1 VNALVGTRHAL
12 RAHRVIWSN
21 AGSLFGA
28 TVIGAPLGFV
38 FWWAAARLFP
48 PAVVGYGSTATSAMV
63 LMGNL
68 GSLGFGTVVIGELA
82 RRSRSAAPVIAA
94 ALAATIGLSVVLGIG
109 AAAVGA
115 RLLGD
120 SGPVELALFVV
131 GVALTGVA
139 FVLDAAVVGLLAGSV
154 QLNRNVV
161 FHLVKLGLLVLIG
174 VWWWQAGVTELLI
187 AWVVGVGA
195 SVAWSVSALARRGVS
210 VWCRPDG
217 SFLRALPRSATAHNG
232 VNLGLETS
240 QSAIPIV
247 ATALVSATAGA
258 GFYAAWMFLSFA
270 YILPF
275 HLGTALFAAGKERS
289 GTLQHRLRFSLGVS
303 VLAGVVGIPLLIV
316 LAPVGLGFFGPSYAE
331 FGTAP
336 LRILAAAYFPMV
348 LWAHFVAVCRIR
360 NRIPYAAG
368 IVLVGTALELAG
380 AVAGAVTHGL
390 VGLAV
395 GLVIAKFVE
404 GVAATPTVIRALRTA
419 GDPPEPA
426 EDGGVQP

>member
-1 VNALVGTRHAL
+1 MNALVGTRHAL

-28 TVIGAPLGFV
+28 TVVGAPLGFV

-82 RRSRSAAPVIAA
+82 RRDRASAPVVSA
-94 ALAATIGLSVVLGIG
+94 ALAATIGLSLVLGGG
-109 AAAVGA
+109 AAAIGT
-115 RLLGD
+115 RLIGD
-120 SGPVELALFVV
+120 SGPVEVILFVV
-131 GVALTGVA
+131 GVVLTGVA

-154 QLNRNVV
+154 QLSRNVV
-161 FHLVKLGLLVLIG
+161 FHLVKLALLVLVG

-195 SVAWSVSALARRGVS
+195 SVAWSVSALARRGVPPWS
-210 VWCRPDG
+210 RPD
-217 SFLRALPRSATAHNG
+217 STFLRALPRSATAHNG

-289 GTLQHRLRFSLGVS
+289 GTLQHRLRFSLGIS
-303 VLAGVVGIPLLIV
+303 GLAGVVGIPLLIL
-316 LAPVGLGFFGPSYAE
+316 LAPVGLAFFGPSYAE
-331 FGTAP
+331 LGTAP
-336 LRILAAAYFPMV
+336 LRILAVAYFPMV
-348 LWAHFVAVCRIR
+348 VWAHFVAVCRIR
-360 NRIPYAAG
+360 DRIGFAAVV
-368 IVLVGTALELAG
+368 VLIGTALE
-380 AVAGAVTHGL
+380 VAGAVVGAVTYGL

-395 GLVIAKFVE
+395 GLAAAKVIE
-404 GVAATPTVIRALRTA
+404 GIAAVPTVLVALRTA
-419 GDPPEPA
+419 DELPEPVADGGGDP
-426 EDGGVQP
+426 